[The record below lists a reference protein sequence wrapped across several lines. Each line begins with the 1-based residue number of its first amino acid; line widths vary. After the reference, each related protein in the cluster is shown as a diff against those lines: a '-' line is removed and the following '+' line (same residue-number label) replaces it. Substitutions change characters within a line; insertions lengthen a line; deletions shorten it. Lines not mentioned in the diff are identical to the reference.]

1 MSSMIPQY
9 NTILFSQV
17 YNDAATFLSEY
28 KNNGIQPT
36 VSDDNITLL
45 FYLLYARYGNNPIAN
60 YDVSQFKY
68 KLFSV
73 IFQYGPT
80 WESRLKIQKKLRD
93 LLDDENAL
101 LTGSKAI
108 YNRALN
114 PGTAPSTSSLSELS
128 YINEQNTTS
137 FKKNRL
143 DAYGEIWE
151 LLKVDVTENF
161 LNEFKKLFKL
171 VVAPEQ
177 TLLYVTYKD
186 EDEDEE

>member
-1 MSSMIPQY
+1 MNNVIPQY
-9 NTILFSQV
+9 NTVLFSQV
-17 YNDAATFLSEY
+17 YKDAETFLSEY
-28 KNNGIQPT
+28 KNNGIPTT
-36 VSDDNITLL
+36 VSDENITLL

-80 WESRLKIQKKLRD
+80 WESRLKIQKKLRE
-93 LLDDENAL
+93 LIDDENAL

-114 PGTAPSTSSLSELS
+114 PGTAPSTASLTELQ

-137 FKKNRL
+137 YKKNKL
-143 DAYGEIWE
+143 DAYAEVWE

-161 LNEFKKLFKL
+161 LREFKKLFKL
-171 VVAPEQ
+171 FVSPEQ
-177 TLLYVTYKD
+177 TLLYIT
-186 EDEDEE
+186 ETDEE

>member
-1 MSSMIPQY
+1 MIPQY